1 MRERVQ
7 LCKLLAREV
16 SPWRPFSVDVY
27 GNVHFRKVVA
37 QQQRDQT
44 RPAEKFRFNVCPPA
58 EQAGRPTRRVS
69 PSRARRSADRAA
81 TRAAAEAA
89 KKNKEEGK
97 GPAIDTWCARTHAWK
112 LSIAEGELEALNE
125 MSALAGVSARHAAQ
139 SNKEE
144 EMPSFEQL
152 RCIWYPPRAAAG
164 RVAASAMEVGA
175 AEGGAGSQEPVQ
187 AVAASVATGAD
198 GMVKKRRLGVA
209 AVPRVPIAAGAIQ
222 ASPPSEAWGRL
233 GPPADEAVRARMTK
247 ESMEWRPSRGT
258 RSTNATTHEASPA
271 SDEWPSPSV

>member
-1 MRERVQ
+1 M
-7 LCKLLAREV
+7 
-16 SPWRPFSVDVY
+16 S
-27 GNVHFRKVVA
+27 FRS
-37 QQQRDQT
+37 D
-44 RPAEKFRFNVCPPA
+44 VCPPA
-58 EQAGRPTRRVS
+58 EQAARPTRRVS

-198 GMVKKRRLGVA
+198 GMVKKRRLRRRRT
-209 AVPRVPIAAGAIQ
+209 AVPRVPIAAGAAQ
-222 ASPPSEAWGRL
+222 ACPPSEEWGRL
-233 GPPADEAVRARMTK
+233 VGRRPCRRRTKRYARARL
-247 ESMEWRPSRGT
+247 
-258 RSTNATTHEASPA
+258 STSSA
-271 SDEWPSPSV
+271 